1 MKFLIIDLIIEF
13 LQDVYITIK
22 DTIES
27 WKPRKRSEEE
37 EKLTEFE
44 KKHYKEAE
52 NDTSSHR

>member
-1 MKFLIIDLIIEF
+1 MKFLLIDLIIEV
-13 LQDVYITIK
+13 LQDVYTTIR

-44 KKHYKEAE
+44 KKHYREAE
-52 NDTSSHR
+52 NDTPRHR

>member
-1 MKFLIIDLIIEF
+1 MKFLIIDFIIDA
-13 LQDVYITIK
+13 LVDAYTTIK

-44 KKHYKEAE
+44 KKHYKEAD
-52 NDTSSHR
+52 NDTLSHR